1 MAEHAA
7 EQRRNWLIAL
17 GAAAVLLILLA
28 LTLSFCDNTAGD
40 DNTAALPG
48 TTASAETLPPVDGPA
63 SPGTLSPGTLSPKTT
78 ANPTGNGG
86 QGVDPAAT
94 TPLATKSSPGKKAS
108 TKPTPAGGVDA
119 GGGSGLTGRR
129 VSLLV
134 AGVFLLVAALITA
147 RFAVG
152 RTARD

>member
-17 GAAAVLLILLA
+17 GAAALLLILLA
-28 LTLSFCDNTAGD
+28 LTLSFCDNSTKDG
-40 DNTAALPG
+40 N
-48 TTASAETLPPVDGPA
+48 TASAPGSTASSETLPPVNGPA
-63 SPGTLSPGTLSPKTT
+63 SSGSPGTLSPKTT
-78 ANPTGNGG
+78 ATPTGNDGP
-86 QGVDPAAT
+86 GVDPAAT
-94 TPLATKSSPGKKAS
+94 TPLATKSPSPSKRAS

-119 GGGSGLTGRR
+119 GGGGGLSGRR

-134 AGVFLLVAALITA
+134 AGVFLMLAALVTA

-152 RTARD
+152 RPARG

>member
-17 GAAAVLLILLA
+17 GAAALLLILLA

-40 DNTAALPG
+40 DKTASAPG
-48 TTASAETLPPVDGPA
+48 TTASTETLPPVGGPGA
-63 SPGTLSPGTLSPKTT
+63 GGSPGTLSPQNS
-78 ANPTGNGG
+78 AAPTENDDPGAG
-86 QGVDPAAT
+86 PAAT
-94 TPLATKSSPGKKAS
+94 TPLATKSTSPSKKAS

-119 GGGSGLTGRR
+119 GGGGGLTGRR
-129 VSLLV
+129 ASLLV
-134 AGVFLLVAALITA
+134 AGVFLLVAALFTA